1 MSEIEEMMA
10 AIQTMERA
18 RVVIEDDRRII
29 AEMRARIEQQRA
41 VISVALGYLQSGR
54 PIMAAMALSG
64 SALANLDAA
73 KKTETQPSLDF
84 GDALRI
90 ARGCHDFGG
99 GHHTDGHGAAY
110 HHGIQTVINT
120 LEAAEKSGLNDTQ
133 VAAVWNIGG
142 EQKN

>member
-1 MSEIEEMMA
+1 MCENTEITD
-10 AIQTMERA
+10 AIDTMNCARA
-18 RVVIEDDRRII
+18 VIEDDRRIK
-29 AEMRARIEQQRA
+29 AEMRARIEQQQA

-90 ARGCHDFGG
+90 ARGCLFFGG

-110 HHGIQTVINT
+110 HHGIQTVING
-120 LEAAEKSGLNDTQ
+120 LEHRRQEIEKLIYGKQNQHPSSR
-133 VAAVWNIGG
+133 V
-142 EQKN
+142 

>member
-1 MSEIEEMMA
+1 MSEINEIMA
-10 AIQTMERA
+10 AMQTMEHA

-90 ARGCHDFGG
+90 ARGCLFFGG

-110 HHGIQTVINT
+110 HQ
-120 LEAAEKSGLNDTQ
+120 
-133 VAAVWNIGG
+133 
-142 EQKN
+142 

>member
-64 SALANLDAA
+64 SALE
-73 KKTETQPSLDF
+73 KTDLWKTKP
-84 GDALRI
+84 
-90 ARGCHDFGG
+90 
-99 GHHTDGHGAAY
+99 TP
-110 HHGIQTVINT
+110 
-120 LEAAEKSGLNDTQ
+120 
-133 VAAVWNIGG
+133 
-142 EQKN
+142 

>member
-1 MSEIEEMMA
+1 MSEINEIMA
-10 AIQTMERA
+10 AMQTMEHA

-90 ARGCHDFGG
+90 ARGCLFFGG
-99 GHHTDGHGAAY
+99 GHHADGHGAAY
-110 HHGIQTVINT
+110 HHGIQTVING
-120 LEAAEKSGLNDTQ
+120 LEAAEKRT
-133 VAAVWNIGG
+133 
-142 EQKN
+142 EKN